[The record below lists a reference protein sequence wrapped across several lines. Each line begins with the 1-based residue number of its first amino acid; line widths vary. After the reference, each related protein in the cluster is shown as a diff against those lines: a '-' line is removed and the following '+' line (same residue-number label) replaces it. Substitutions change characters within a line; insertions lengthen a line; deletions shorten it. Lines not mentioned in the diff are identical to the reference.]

1 MYKRQLLDWRTI
13 YKNVLLGLE
22 IQHQLDKE
30 SVAYAE
36 AVSYTHLDV
45 YKRQPR
51 AFVDCILT
59 KPCLAGLDGETA
71 VFLCF
76 LTNLLYNKLK
86 THPSNPVGESP
97 KEGVFPL
104 VNYIAI

>member
-1 MYKRQLLDWRTI
+1 MQVFYGWRFC
-13 YKNVLLGLE
+13 
-22 IQHQLDKE
+22 
-30 SVAYAE
+30 A
-36 AVSYTHLDV
+36 
-45 YKRQPR
+45 PR